1 MKVTKKVIAKFIA
14 ENTILDA
21 NESSELVDKV
31 LEFIKEQVASGD
43 GAEIRGFGSMF
54 VEVSNRAIVRNIFKN
69 EQMVIPPSKR
79 LKFRASKDL
88 LNMCKKQS

>member
-54 VEVSNRAIVRNIFKN
+54 VEVSNRTIVRNICKN

-79 LKFRASKDL
+79 IKFRASKDL

>member
-54 VEVSNRAIVRNIFKN
+54 VEVSNRTIVRNICKN

-79 LKFRASKDL
+79 IKFRASKDFL
-88 LNMCKKQS
+88 DMCKDK

>member
-21 NESSELVDKV
+21 NESLELVDKV
-31 LEFIKEQVASGD
+31 LTFIKEQVASGD

-54 VEVSNRAIVRNIFKN
+54 VEVSNRTVVRNICKN

-79 LKFRASKDL
+79 IKFKPSKDF
-88 LNMCKKQS
+88 LNKCKE